1 MTMKS
6 LKSSLRDGQVLEYVS
21 LVGFLVAAA
30 FCVLPYGERSAASVR
45 CPPTRLLNGLR
56 TGERHPHMR

>member
-30 FCVLPYGERSAASVR
+30 FAFYLTASV
-45 CPPTRLLNGLR
+45 PPLR
-56 TGERHPHMR
+56 